1 MEHDGKPPLI
11 AKLQDTF
18 AHMRLSLRD
27 VQRCNSFFFCMTLCM
42 WPERISPAGE
52 FQGTER
58 AVEVATTT

>member
-18 AHMRLSLRD
+18 AHMRLSQRD
-27 VQRCNSFFFCMTLCM
+27 VQRCVSSCMTLCM

-58 AVEVATTT
+58 AVEVATAT